1 MVSIYSEDFL
11 GGEGFKP
18 VLAIFCSY
26 DNSANTSE
34 AVEKIA
40 TDEKDNRKCFLCFI
54 VGYIATVH
62 PQ

>member
-1 MVSIYSEDFL
+1 MVSIFCEDFL

-34 AVEKIA
+34 AVEKI
-40 TDEKDNRKCFLCFI
+40 
-54 VGYIATVH
+54 
-62 PQ
+62 

>member
-1 MVSIYSEDFL
+1 MISIFGEDFL

-18 VLAIFCSY
+18 VWGIFCSY
-26 DNSANTSE
+26 DNSANASE

-40 TDEKDNRKCFLCFI
+40 TYEKNNRTCFLCFI
-54 VGYIATVH
+54 VGNIATVH